1 MVIYNI
7 LNNGIK
13 SLILPIK
20 NKNLVYIECRFKCG
34 FNNEKVG
41 INNYS
46 HLLEHLIATFFHK
59 DNCSIDSIRNEINKR
74 VFFSNAY
81 TGKNETV
88 YWIKCYKKDSDFF
101 IGLLG
106 NTIFETCFEK
116 NSLKIAKL
124 NVIKELEEDEEN
136 EFDVDYERFINGK
149 KKVSNK
155 YGIIDIKKLTV
166 KDIVNFHKKIL
177 NKDIIISVNC
187 HKNHINNIKTSINKY
202 FNRKIEKVKNDLDY
216 NPILIKL
223 KNNKIIEHQNHLNNS
238 ILVKIVIPISLN
250 YYSQKYIALKIILNY
265 LFNFE
270 YGILYKILRHEKKL
284 IYSINYEFD
293 IDYYNSHK
301 TNIIITTY
309 SKKST
314 LNTFLKDF
322 MYIFKNFNMD
332 YDMFKLFKDKVLFIL
347 EKNKKDK
354 DSILNDYYTTMFLY
368 NIKFISYTNYIKSI
382 KNIEYKTILKYKKQL
397 QELKYITFL
406 YNKSYK
412 KQID

>member
-20 NKNLVYIECRFKCG
+20 NKNLVYIQCRFKCG

-59 DNCSIDSIRNEINKR
+59 DNCTIDSIRNEINKR
-74 VFFSNAY
+74 VFSTNAY
-81 TGKNETV
+81 TDNNETV
-88 YWIKCYKKDSDFF
+88 YWIQCYKKDSDFF

-106 NTIFETCFEK
+106 NTIFETCFK
-116 NSLKIAKL
+116 KDSLEIAKL

-136 EFDVDYERFINGK
+136 EFDVDYERFINDK

-166 KDIVNFHKKIL
+166 ENIVNFHKKIL

-216 NPILIKL
+216 NPILINL
-223 KNNKIIEHQNHLNNS
+223 KNNKIIKHHNHLNNS

-314 LNTFLKDF
+314 LNTFLKEF
-322 MYIFKNFNMD
+322 MYILKNFEMN
-332 YDMFKLFKDKVLFIL
+332 YDMFKLFKNESLFIL
-347 EKNKKDK
+347 EKNKKNK
-354 DSILNDYYTTMFLY
+354 DFILNDYYTTMFLY
-368 NIKFISYTNYIKSI
+368 NIRFISYTDYIKSI

>member
-20 NKNLVYIECRFKCG
+20 NNNLVYIECRFKCG

-106 NTIFETCFEK
+106 NTIFETCFK
-116 NSLKIAKL
+116 KDSLEIAKL

-166 KDIVNFHKKIL
+166 ENIVNFHKKIL

-187 HKNHINNIKTSINKY
+187 HKNHISNIKISINKF

-216 NPILIKL
+216 NPILINL
-223 KNNKIIEHQNHLNNS
+223 KNNKIIKHHNHLNNS
-238 ILVKIVIPISLN
+238 ILVKIVIPIFLN

-284 IYSINYEFD
+284 IYSIHYDID
-293 IDYYNSHK
+293 IDYYNSNK

-314 LNTFLKDF
+314 LNIFLKEF
-322 MYIFKNFNMD
+322 MYILKNFEMN
-332 YDMFKLFKDKVLFIL
+332 YDMFKLFKNKSIFIL

-354 DSILNDYYTTMFLY
+354 DSIMNNYYTTMFLY

-397 QELKYITFL
+397 QVLKYITFL

>member
-1 MVIYNI
+1 MIIYNI
-7 LNNGIK
+7 LDNGIK

-81 TGKNETV
+81 TDKNETV

-106 NTIFETCFEK
+106 NTVFETCFEK
-116 NSLKIAKL
+116 KSLKIAKL

-155 YGIIDIKKLTV
+155 YGIIDIKKLTE

-216 NPILIKL
+216 NPVLINL
-223 KNNKIIEHQNHLNNS
+223 KNNKIIEHHNHLNNS

-250 YYSQKYIALKIILNY
+250 YYSKKYIALKIILSY

-314 LNTFLKDF
+314 LNTFLKEF
-322 MYIFKNFNMD
+322 MYILKNFEMN
-332 YDMFKLFKDKVLFIL
+332 YDMFKLFKNESLFIL
-347 EKNKKDK
+347 EKNKKNK
-354 DSILNDYYTTMFLY
+354 DSILNNYYTTMFLY

-382 KNIEYKTILKYKKQL
+382 KNIEYKTILKYKKQF